1 MSYEVLPGLP
11 YPLGAEFDGK
21 GVNFAI
27 YSKNATRVQLCLF
40 NKNGR
45 GETRIDLP
53 EYTDEV
59 FHGYVVGL
67 KPGQLYGYRVHG
79 PYEPERGMRFNAYKL
94 LIDPYAR
101 QVTGPFISHNAM
113 LGYQALSPQK
123 DLSFSRQNSAP
134 FVPKCVIIDDKTY
147 DWGEVK
153 KPRIPWNE
161 EIIYETHLKGFTAN
175 NPEIDAA
182 IRGTCA
188 GMATKEVISYLK
200 SLGITS
206 LELLP
211 IASFMTAGF
220 LLDKGL
226 TNYWGYDP
234 IAFMAP
240 HAPYLASGKLE
251 ELKHMVRLFHEAGI
265 EVILDVVY
273 NHTGE
278 GNEMGQTLCYRGI
291 DNAVYYR
298 LKQDNPRYY
307 EDTTGCGASFNLGH
321 PRVLQLVMDSLR
333 YWADQIQID
342 GFRFDLA
349 TTLARNGQNE
359 YNRNSDFLA
368 TVQQDPTLQRLR
380 LIAEPWDLGAG
391 GYQVGSFRPGWAEW
405 NDKFRDTVRR
415 FWKGDEG
422 QAFDF
427 SYRVTGSSDVYQN
440 RGRKPWESVNFI
452 TAHDGFTLWDLV
464 SYNHKHNEANKE
476 GNRDGTEANYS
487 WNGGVEGK
495 TKEAAVLKNREE
507 RARGMMAT
515 LLLSFGTP
523 MIRGGDELLQ
533 TQQGNN
539 NTYAQD
545 NPLSWIDWRH
555 ITPCGRRMHQ
565 LVKTVIRLRQKYPAL
580 DVSDF
585 FDVET
590 FLWCRPDGQAMGGE
604 DWASYVRAVSCFIKK
619 ENNRL
624 FFIFNAFDE
633 EIKWALPQESEGAWR
648 LVLDTTNTLS
658 VGTKMSALSAP
669 PRSVL
674 VLEKGVIESD
684 ERKM

>member
-40 NKNGR
+40 NKNGH
-45 GETRIDLP
+45 GETHIDLP

-79 PYEPERGMRFNAYKL
+79 PYEPEKGFRFNAHKL
-94 LIDPYAR
+94 LVDPYAR
-101 QVTGPFISHNAM
+101 QVTGAFIANNSM
-113 LGYQALSPQK
+113 LGYNPLSPQK
-123 DLSFSRQNSAP
+123 DLSFSRKNSAAY
-134 FVPKCVIIDDKTY
+134 VPKCVIVDDKAY
-147 DWGEVK
+147 DWKGVQ
-153 KPRIPWNE
+153 KPRIPWDE
-161 EIIYETHLKGFTAN
+161 EIIYETHLKGFTVH
-175 NPEIDAA
+175 NPQIDEA

-188 GMATKEVISYLK
+188 GLSSREVIAYIK

-206 LELLP
+206 VELLP
-211 IASFMTAGF
+211 IAAFMTSGF

-234 IAFMAP
+234 ITFMAP
-240 HAPYLASGKLE
+240 HAPYLSSGKLD
-251 ELKHMVRLFHEAGI
+251 ELKHMIRLFHEAGI

-298 LKQDNPRYY
+298 LRQDNPRYY

-333 YWADQIQID
+333 YWADHIQID

-349 TTLARNGQNE
+349 TTLARNDHNE

-380 LIAEPWDLGAG
+380 LIAEPWDLGMG

-422 QAFDF
+422 QASDF
-427 SYRVTGSSDVYQN
+427 SYRLMGSSDVYQN
-440 RGRKPWESVNFI
+440 HGRKPWESVNFI
-452 TAHDGFTLWDLV
+452 TAHDGFSLWDLV
-464 SYNHKHNEANKE
+464 SYNHKHNEANQE
-476 GNRDGTEANYS
+476 ENRDGTNANYS
-487 WNGGVEGK
+487 WNGGEEGP
-495 TKEAAVLKNREE
+495 TRDVTVLNNRER

-523 MIRGGDELLQ
+523 MIRAGDELLQ
-533 TQQGNN
+533 TQSGNN

-545 NPLSWIDWRH
+545 NSMSWINWRH
-555 ITPCGRRMHQ
+555 ITPAGRRMKK
-565 LVKTVIRLRQKYPAL
+565 LVCDLIQLRQKCPVME
-580 DVSDF
+580 VSDF
-585 FDVET
+585 FDEER
-590 FLWCRPDGQAMGGE
+590 FMWYRPDGQPMGVD
-604 DWASYVRAVSCFIKK
+604 DWAYYVRALSCFIKR
-619 ENNRL
+619 ENNGL
-624 FFIFNAFDE
+624 FFIFNAFSE
-633 EIKWALPQESEGAWR
+633 EIKWLLPMGKQGIWR
-648 LVLDTTNTLS
+648 LILDTTETIPTDQVMTEVNVPS
-658 VGTKMSALSAP
+658 W
-669 PRSVL
+669 SVL
-674 VLEKGVIESD
+674 VFESGG
-684 ERKM
+684 